1 MIKLVRKPVSSFFG
15 ATLPNENTEV
25 AGAAIHYDH
34 YQKPDIKTLYT
45 TYELRPSFV
54 HLGVYTVRSIN
65 LSN

>member
-34 YQKPDIKTLYT
+34 YQKSVIKSYIRRTSCVL
-45 TYELRPSFV
+45 LCIWACIP
-54 HLGVYTVRSIN
+54 LGP
-65 LSN
+65 

>member
-34 YQKPDIKTLYT
+34 YKKTRHKNVIYDV
-45 TYELRPSFV
+45 RVASFFCAS
-54 HLGVYTVRSIN
+54 GRVYR
-65 LSN
+65 